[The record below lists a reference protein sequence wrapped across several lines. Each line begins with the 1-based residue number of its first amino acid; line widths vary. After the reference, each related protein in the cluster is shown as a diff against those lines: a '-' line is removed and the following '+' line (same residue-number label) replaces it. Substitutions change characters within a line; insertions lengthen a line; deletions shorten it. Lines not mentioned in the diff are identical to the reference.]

1 MMLSAFTDKSL
12 EGPLLN
18 LALPKELK
26 EDGVSMVERSTAYSY
41 ERKLQLLLNYKSVAL
56 LHLVGFLLG
65 RAGILG
71 SLTPFGIAFFAA
83 LYHKNQKYLTVALS
97 IFIGMLTVH
106 GISQSIP
113 YGIALALTALVFSY
127 GLNLRRAKVFTSA
140 GITAAIYLVVGAI
153 FVFIRSFF
161 MYDLMMLGFEA
172 VVIFVTYYISSYAI
186 PIALQKSHRRVLATE
201 EIICV
206 AILMALT
213 LSGINETYYLGLSLK
228 NILGILI
235 TIMFA
240 YNGGP
245 GVGAS
250 VGVTLGLITSMS
262 YSSMPPIIIGI
273 FAFSGL
279 LAGIFKDLG
288 KVGSALGFLVGNI
301 IITFYINGYFE
312 VFIQLKEVI
321 AAFVMFMIIPAAWV
335 MQLQKFSSP
344 VMGIIHSTQNYGD
357 EMKKRIH
364 EKLTY
369 YSDTFMELSTTFENI
384 SDKLGVFQ
392 QEDLSKLIE
401 EVAFSVCSECGMKRS
416 CWDKNFFNTFQGLQE
431 LFLLI
436 EVKDEVDCGS
446 MPDHIQKRC
455 IRSKEMIQKMVHLY
469 ELNRINMIWKKR
481 LFESKE
487 LVGEQLKGVANGIK
501 DLAED
506 VNNEIE
512 FDTELEDLIYVAI
525 DKLGIQIS
533 NLLVTKTSMGKL
545 EVTIEKK
552 PCFGRDDCVDRIIP
566 VVSEV
571 IGTQLVKKYQSCITN
586 NNQSA
591 CRFTLVEANRYTAST
606 KVARVIKD
614 GNILSGDSY
623 TFMDINN
630 DSFLVALSDG
640 MGAGES
646 AHNQSSATI
655 TMLEKM
661 MEAGF
666 GEEMSIKT
674 INSMLML
681 KSTEEIFSTVDMTLI
696 DLHKGTANFA
706 KIGSAPSFIK
716 RKNNKVDLITSSS
729 LPIGIISDIH
739 IQENSLKL
747 QDGDFIIMVSD
758 GITEIN
764 TEFGEQ
770 WLVDYLSTLD
780 TRNPQEMADKILNQA
795 LQFTGNMPV
804 DDMTVLV
811 TKVWKLRQPN

>member
-1 MMLSAFTDKSL
+1 
-12 EGPLLN
+12 
-18 LALPKELK
+18 
-26 EDGVSMVERSTAYSY
+26 MVERTTAYSY
-41 ERKLQLLLNYKSVAL
+41 ERRLQSLLNYKSVAL

-83 LYHKNQKYLTVALS
+83 LYHKNQKYITVSLAVFTGMMTIHGLT
-97 IFIGMLTVH
+97 
-106 GISQSIP
+106 QSLP
-113 YGIALALTALVFSY
+113 YGITLALIAFVFSY
-127 GLNLRRAKVFTSA
+127 GINLRKAKVITSA
-140 GITAAIYLVVGAI
+140 SISAAIYLAVGTI
-153 FVFIRSFF
+153 FVLIKNFY
-161 MYDLMMLGFEA
+161 MYDLMMLAFEG

-186 PIALQKSHRRVLATE
+186 PIALQKSHRKVLATE

-213 LSGINETYYLGLSLK
+213 LSGINEIYYMGLSLK

-235 TIMFA
+235 TIIFA

-288 KVGSALGFLVGNI
+288 KIGSALGFLVGNI
-301 IITFYINGYFE
+301 IITFYINGYYE

-321 AAFVMFMIIPAAWV
+321 AAFLLFMVVPALWI

-364 EKLTY
+364 ERLTY
-369 YSDTFMELSTTFENI
+369 YSDTFMDLSTTFENI
-384 SDKLGVFQ
+384 SDRLEIFQ

-401 EVAFSVCSECGMKRS
+401 EVAYSVCGECGMKRS

-436 EVKDEVDCGS
+436 EVKDDVDCNS

-455 IRSKEMIQKMVHLY
+455 IRSKEMVQKMIHLY
-469 ELNRINMIWKKR
+469 ELNRINLIWKKR

-506 VNNEIE
+506 VNSEIE
-512 FDTELEDLIYVAI
+512 FDTELEDEIYVAI
-525 DKLGIQIS
+525 DKLGISIS
-533 NLLVTKTSMGKL
+533 NLLVTKTSKGKI

-552 PCFGRDDCVDRIIP
+552 VCYGRDDCVDRIIP
-566 VVSEV
+566 VVSQV
-571 IGTQLVKKYQSCITN
+571 VGTQLVKKYQSCMTN
-586 NNQSA
+586 QDQNV
-591 CRFTLVEANRYTAST
+591 CRFTLIEANRYTAST

-623 TFMDINN
+623 SFMDINN
-630 DSFLVALSDG
+630 SQFLVALSDG

-655 TMLEKM
+655 SMLEKM

-681 KSTEEIFSTVDMTLI
+681 KSTEEIFSTIDMTLI

-706 KIGSAPSFIK
+706 KIGSAPCFIK
-716 RKNNKVDLITSSS
+716 RGDNKIDVIDSSS

-739 IQENSLKL
+739 VHENSKKL

-758 GITEIN
+758 GITEVN
-764 TEFGEQ
+764 KESGEQ
-770 WLVDYLSTLD
+770 WLIDYLSTLD

-795 LQFTGNMPV
+795 LQFTGNMPI

-811 TKVWKLRQPN
+811 TKVWKLRHHN

>member
-1 MMLSAFTDKSL
+1 
-12 EGPLLN
+12 
-18 LALPKELK
+18 
-26 EDGVSMVERSTAYSY
+26 MVERTTAYSY
-41 ERKLQLLLNYKSVAL
+41 ERRLQALLSYKSVVL

-83 LYHKNQKYLTVALS
+83 LYHKNQKYITVALA
-97 IFIGMLTVH
+97 IFAGMLTVH
-106 GISQSIP
+106 GILDILP
-113 YGIALALTALVFSY
+113 YGITLALIAAIFSY
-127 GLNLRRAKVFTSA
+127 GINPRKIKVLTSA
-140 GITAAIYLVVGAI
+140 AVSAAIYMAAGAVAI
-153 FVFIRSFF
+153 FIRGFYI
-161 MYDLMMLGFEA
+161 YDLMMLGFEV

-213 LSGINETYYLGLSLK
+213 LSGVNEIFYMGMSLK

-235 TIMFA
+235 TIIFA

-262 YSSMPPIIIGI
+262 YSNMPPMIIGI

-288 KVGSALGFLVGNI
+288 KVGSGIGFLVGNI
-301 IITFYINGYFE
+301 IVTFYINGYYE
-312 VFIQLKEVI
+312 VFIQMKEVI
-321 AAFVMFMIIPAAWV
+321 AAFAIFMLIPIAWI

-364 EKLTY
+364 ERLTY
-369 YSDTFMELSTTFENI
+369 YSNTFLDLSTTFENI

-392 QEDLSKLIE
+392 QEDISKLIE
-401 EVAFSVCSECGMKRS
+401 DVAFSVCSECGMKRS

-431 LFLLI
+431 LLLLI

-446 MPDHIQKRC
+446 MPEHIEKRC

-469 ELNRINMIWKKR
+469 ELNRIDLVWKKR
-481 LFESKE
+481 LLESKE

-501 DLAED
+501 ELAEE
-506 VNNEIE
+506 VNNDIE
-512 FDTELEDLIYVAI
+512 FDTQMEDEIYVAL
-525 DKLGIQIS
+525 DKVGIQIS
-533 NLLVTKTSMGKL
+533 NLLVTKASDGKL
-545 EVTIEKK
+545 EITIEKK
-552 PCFGRDDCVDRIIP
+552 PCYGREDCLDKIIP
-566 VVSEV
+566 VVSQV
-571 IGTQLVKKYQSCITN
+571 MGAQLVKKYQSCSTGHQN
-586 NNQSA
+586 NT

-606 KVARVIKD
+606 KAARVIKD

-630 DSFLVALSDG
+630 SQFMVALSDG
-640 MGAGES
+640 MGAGER

-655 TMLEKM
+655 AMLEKM

-666 GEEMSIKT
+666 GKEMSIKT

-681 KSTEEIFSTVDMTLI
+681 KSTEEIFSTIDMTLI
-696 DLHKGTANFA
+696 DLHKGTASFA
-706 KIGSAPSFIK
+706 KIGTAPSFIK
-716 RKNNKVDLITSSS
+716 RKDNKVEVINSSS
-729 LPIGIISDIH
+729 LPIGIISDIY
-739 IQENSLKL
+739 IQEDSLKL

-764 TEFGEQ
+764 QEIGEE
-770 WLVDYLSTLD
+770 WLIEYLSTLD
-780 TRNPQEMADKILNQA
+780 TRNPQEMADKILHQA
-795 LQFTGNMPV
+795 LLSTGNKPV

-811 TKVWKLRQPN
+811 TKVWRVRQGH